1 MYSFRR
7 NTKQKCDIYKKQWL
21 KYRKN
26 HKIIHLKATFLN
38 GLNFLIALFEEYKN
52 YFSVACARSV
62 LSTLIKPINGT
73 EFGKQIL
80 VKKFMK
86 ILYDLILCLPKY
98 NYAWNIKDLFNY
110 YRNSKANEELELKSI
125 TIKTVKLL

>member
-7 NTKQKCDIYKKQWL
+7 NTKQKCDIYIKQWL

-52 YFSVACARSV
+52 YFSVACTRSV

-98 NYAWNIKDLFNY
+98 NYA
-110 YRNSKANEELELKSI
+110 
-125 TIKTVKLL
+125 